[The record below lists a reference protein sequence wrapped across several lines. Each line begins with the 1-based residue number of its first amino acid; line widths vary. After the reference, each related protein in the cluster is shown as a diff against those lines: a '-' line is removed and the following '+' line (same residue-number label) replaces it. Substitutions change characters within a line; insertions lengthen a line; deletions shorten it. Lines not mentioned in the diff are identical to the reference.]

1 MKIAITG
8 HSAGIGQALAKVY
21 SEHGHEVVG
30 LSRRNGHN
38 IRSIPKILK
47 HIDDCDMLINNA
59 QSGYGQVE
67 LLFAVWEMWQE
78 KKNKV
83 IMNISTMMTL
93 DPVSVIK
100 GLEYDAYRIQKIALE
115 EAFSQLRNK
124 KGPRMLLVKPG
135 AVATQP
141 GQCEPDYANVDEWAT
156 TLVNCLESVGPKLF
170 ITEISLGVNYG
181 WQKLHKE

>member
-8 HSAGIGQALAKVY
+8 HSAGIGQALAKIY
-21 SEHGHEVVG
+21 TERGHEIVG

-47 HIDDCDMLINNA
+47 HIDNCDMLINNA

-67 LLFAVWEMWQE
+67 LLFAVFDMWQGKKE
-78 KKNKV
+78 KT

-93 DPVSVIK
+93 DPVSSIQ
-100 GLEYDAYRIQKIALE
+100 GLEFDAYRIQKLALE
-115 EAFSQLRNK
+115 EAFSQLKNK
-124 KGPRMLLVKPG
+124 GGPRLLLIKPG
-135 AVATQP
+135 AVATQN
-141 GQCEPDYANVDEWAT
+141 GQSEPEYADVNEWAN
-156 TLVNCLESVGPKLF
+156 TLVNCLESVGPKLL

-181 WQKLHKE
+181 WQKVFKK

>member
-21 SEHGHEVVG
+21 GERGHEIIG

-47 HIDDCDMLINNA
+47 HIHDCDMLINNA

-78 KKNKV
+78 KKEKI

-93 DPVSVIK
+93 DPISVIQ
-100 GLEYDAYRIQKIALE
+100 GLEYDAYRIQKLALE

-124 KGPRMLLVKPG
+124 KGPRLLLIKPG
-135 AVATQP
+135 AVGTKHDQ
-141 GQCEPDYANVDEWAT
+141 GEPDYADVDEWAN
-156 TLVNCLESVGPKLF
+156 TLVKCLESAGPKLL

-181 WQKLHKE
+181 WQKLLNQ